1 MAEAYVSDTRIAWA
15 CRALLSGR
23 SIGQGDE
30 IAEAAGWRL
39 AAIAW
44 RLRAQYGWP
53 ILTEYT
59 APENHARYRLA
70 PYCDRSKLTFPASA
84 RGLAKRATE

>member
-1 MAEAYVSDTRIAWA
+1 MECTEMTEAHVPDRETKIAWA

-44 RLRAQYGWP
+44 RLKAQYGWP

-59 APENHARYRLA
+59 PENHARYKLA
-70 PYCDRSKLTFPASA
+70 RNCDRSKLTLPPSA
-84 RGLAKRATE
+84 R